1 VIGGLKAPMVWFGGK
16 SKVADEVWRRFGSVN
31 TYIEPFAGSLAVLL
45 ANPKPCKLEIVND
58 KDCYIANLFR
68 ALKTDPDGVAEHADH
83 PVIHAELIARHKW
96 LMEQQDKLKEKIMG
110 DLSYCDVKIAGNWV
124 WGINNWIGKGWCTDA
139 GASWDQVPRLCKGHV
154 GTMKVSMQ
162 CPHIRDQGLY
172 TVSRKRPH
180 ISATGRGMNA
190 SGRRDGLADYLREL
204 SNRLSRTRI
213 LCGDWSRSC
222 TDFCL
227 REAPPV
233 AVFLDPPYSKKAN
246 RDSKIYSVED
256 LEVANA
262 ARDWAIAH
270 AYDVRICLCGYE
282 GEHEMPENWSVYAWE
297 TQGGFAVRSDKQG
310 MKNKKRE
317 RLWFSPACNN
327 GGFESLI

>member
-1 VIGGLKAPMVWFGGK
+1 
-16 SKVADEVWRRFGSVN
+16 
-31 TYIEPFAGSLAVLL
+31 
-45 ANPKPCKLEIVND
+45 
-58 KDCYIANLFR
+58 
-68 ALKTDPDGVAEHADH
+68 
-83 PVIHAELIARHKW
+83 
-96 LMEQQDKLKEKIMG
+96 
-110 DLSYCDVKIAGNWV
+110 
-124 WGINNWIGKGWCTDA
+124 
-139 GASWDQVPRLCKGHV
+139 
-154 GTMKVSMQ
+154 
-162 CPHIRDQGLY
+162 
-172 TVSRKRPH
+172 
-180 ISATGRGMNA
+180 
-190 SGRRDGLADYLREL
+190 
-204 SNRLSRTRI
+204 
-213 LCGDWSRSC
+213 
-222 TDFCL
+222 
-227 REAPPV
+227 V

-282 GEHEMPENWSVYAWE
+282 GEHEMPDNWSVFAWE